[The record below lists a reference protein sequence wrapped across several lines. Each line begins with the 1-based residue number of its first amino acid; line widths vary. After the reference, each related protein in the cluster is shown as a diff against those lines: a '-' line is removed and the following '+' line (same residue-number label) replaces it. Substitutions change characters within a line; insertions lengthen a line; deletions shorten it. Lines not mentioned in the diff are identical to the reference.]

1 MKWLAVRSYGDAVNV
16 IPRNGDG
23 VDEDVVR
30 WW

>member
-1 MKWLAVRSYGDAVNV
+1 MKWLAVRSYGGAVNV